1 MQGCENG
8 DAFEITGFRL
18 SGHTHHATSKTATQ
32 GIQVNLLSADN
43 HVLKSVVTDANGDYV
58 FENVVSGDYSIQA
71 VHPSWVLAEPST
83 QMISVTNR
91 SPSHFQVRFGSVEVS
106 TDFVVTG
113 FKITGSVENQSG
125 SHAVEGV
132 EMQLLAEEGSGRS
145 LPLSPPAPSP
155 CPEGCVVSV
164 DASGKF
170 AFTNVQS
177 GVYKLV
183 GVVAR
188 CHPRCLV

>member
-1 MQGCENG
+1 M
-8 DAFEITGFRL
+8 
-18 SGHTHHATSKTATQ
+18 
-32 GIQVNLLSADN
+32 
-43 HVLKSVVTDANGDYV
+43 
-58 FENVVSGDYSIQA
+58 
-71 VHPSWVLAEPST
+71 
-83 QMISVTNR
+83 
-91 SPSHFQVRFGSVEVS
+91 
-106 TDFVVTG
+106 VTG

-155 CPEGCVVSV
+155 CPEGCIVSV
-164 DASGKF
+164 DDSGKF

-188 CHPRCLV
+188 CHPRCLA